1 MNNVLPYF
9 DPFELLAPESSWR
22 RHVAAIV
29 AELVSSVGISY
40 AMSAAVT
47 PIILGTSSVAL
58 AWCVFVLSVLLTIA
72 ATIYSAGA
80 INRYIYNRR
89 VDHDIATVRR
99 GMRNLYARVR
109 GRLVDIDSKEIA

>member
-1 MNNVLPYF
+1 MSNVLPYF

-109 GRLVDIDSKEIA
+109 GRLADIDSKEIA